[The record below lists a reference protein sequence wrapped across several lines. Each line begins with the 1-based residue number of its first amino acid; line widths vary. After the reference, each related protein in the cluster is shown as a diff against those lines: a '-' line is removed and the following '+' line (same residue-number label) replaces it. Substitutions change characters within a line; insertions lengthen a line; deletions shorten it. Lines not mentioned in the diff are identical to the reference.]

1 MLTNVSTNIL
11 VQIGEQTYPFKVART
26 YLLARWLHFFL
37 IALFG
42 SKDFTDF

>member
-1 MLTNVSTNIL
+1 MGFYWGGL
-11 VQIGEQTYPFKVART
+11 KVART
-26 YLLARWLHFFL
+26 YLLARWLHFL